1 MIVPPSYTKKKT
13 EVFMSLILTTIVS
26 FLVSLTTCLVYF
38 WIGKKK
44 SAKKTI
50 QKVAPL
56 RESEQEE
63 KNFYEEDSNVPIKD
77 CTFDNYFTDDP
88 TFIEKMK
95 SMLDNYSV
103 TNPVILRGPTGS
115 GKTHL
120 MRAFENYLLE
130 KEPSRKIRFVS
141 AETFTNEFVDSIK
154 NKTNRVFKEKY
165 RKLNALFIDDF
176 NYLRNKTST
185 QEELFYTISELIERK
200 AFVCF
205 GLTTPFSLKD
215 SFSDRFINLITGIQI
230 DMPCPGFDAKRRK
243 IMQTFEKANCFI
255 NGDLVDYLAK
265 PEVGLNELVG
275 ICQKIIFMKQLEGK
289 GCVNL
294 EIDDIKDLI
303 N

>member
-1 MIVPPSYTKKKT
+1 
-13 EVFMSLILTTIVS
+13 MSLILTTIVS
-26 FLVSLTTCLVYF
+26 FLISLTTCLVCS
-38 WIGKKK
+38 WIVKKQ

-50 QKVAPL
+50 QNVEPL
-56 RESEQEE
+56 LESESKE
-63 KNFYEEDSNVPIKD
+63 KNFYEKDSNVPIKD
-77 CTFDNYFTDDP
+77 YTFDNYFTDDP
-88 TFIEKMK
+88 TFIKKMK
-95 SMLDNYSV
+95 SMLNNYSV
-103 TNPVILRGPTGS
+103 TNSVMLRGPTGS

-154 NKTNRVFKEKY
+154 NKTNRDFKEKY
-165 RKLNALFIDDF
+165 RKLDAIFIDDF

-185 QEELFYTISELIERK
+185 QEELFYTISELLERK

-205 GLTTPFSLKD
+205 GLTTPFSLKEG
-215 SFSDRFINLITGIQI
+215 FSDRFIRLITGIQI
-230 DMPCPGFDAKRRK
+230 DMPYPGFETKRRI
-243 IMQTFEKANCFI
+243 IMQTFEKANCFM
-255 NGDLVDYLAK
+255 NGDLVDFLAK
-265 PEVGLNELVG
+265 PEVGVKELVG
-275 ICQKIIFMKQLEGK
+275 ICQKIILMKQLEGK

>member
-1 MIVPPSYTKKKT
+1 
-13 EVFMSLILTTIVS
+13 MSLILTTIVS
-26 FLVSLTTCLVYF
+26 FLVSLTTCLVCF

-56 RESEQEE
+56 RESEPEE
-63 KNFYEEDSNVPIKD
+63 KNIYEDDSNVPIKD
-77 CTFDNYFTDDP
+77 YTFDNYFTDDP

-95 SMLDNYSV
+95 SMLDNFSA

-120 MRAFENYLLE
+120 MRAFENHLLE
-130 KEPSRKIRFVS
+130 KEPSMKIRFVS
-141 AETFTNEFVDSIK
+141 AESFTNEFVDSIK
-154 NKTNRVFKEKY
+154 NKTNREFKEKY
-165 RKLNALFIDDF
+165 RKLDALFIDDF
-176 NYLRNKTST
+176 NYLRNKTSI
-185 QEELFYTISELIERK
+185 QEELFYAIAELLEK
-200 AFVCF
+200 NAFVWF
-205 GLTTPFSLKD
+205 GVTAPHSLKEG
-215 SFSDRFINLITGIQI
+215 FSDRFTNLIAGIQI

>member
-1 MIVPPSYTKKKT
+1 
-13 EVFMSLILTTIVS
+13 MSLILTTIVS
-26 FLVSLTTCLVYF
+26 FLVSLTTCLVCF

-56 RESEQEE
+56 RESEPEE
-63 KNFYEEDSNVPIKD
+63 KNIYEDDSNVPIKD
-77 CTFDNYFTDDP
+77 YTFDNYFTDDP

-95 SMLDNYSV
+95 SMLDNFSA

-120 MRAFENYLLE
+120 MRAFENHLLE
-130 KEPSRKIRFVS
+130 KEPSMKIRFAS
-141 AETFTNEFVDSIK
+141 AESFTNEFVDSIK
-154 NKTNRVFKEKY
+154 NKTNREFKEKY
-165 RKLNALFIDDF
+165 RKLDALFIDDF
-176 NYLRNKTST
+176 NYLRNKTSI
-185 QEELFYTISELIERK
+185 QEELFYAIAELLEK
-200 AFVCF
+200 NAFVCF
-205 GLTTPFSLKD
+205 GVTAPLSLKEG
-215 SFSDRFINLITGIQI
+215 FSDRFINLITGIQI

>member
-1 MIVPPSYTKKKT
+1 
-13 EVFMSLILTTIVS
+13 MSLILTTIVS
-26 FLVSLTTCLVYF
+26 FLVSLTTCLVCF

-56 RESEQEE
+56 RESEPEE

-77 CTFDNYFTDDP
+77 YTFDNYFTDDP
-88 TFIEKMK
+88 TFIKKMK

-130 KEPSRKIRFVS
+130 KVPSKKVCLIS
-141 AETFTNEFVDSIK
+141 AEAFLNEFVNAIQH
-154 NKTNRVFKEKY
+154 KTNMEFRKKY
-165 RKLNALFIDDF
+165 RNLDALFIDDF
-176 NYLRNKTST
+176 NYLRNKTAC
-185 QEELFYTISELIERK
+185 QEELFYAIAELLEK
-200 AFVCF
+200 NAFVCF
-205 GLTTPFSLKD
+205 GVTAPLSLKEG
-215 SFSDRFINLITGIQI
+215 FSDRFINLITGIQI

-294 EIDDIKDLI
+294 EIDDIKELI
-303 N
+303 K